1 MKNKETKKTEVI
13 EGYNPKIYRNLTIV
27 FVILAVINIAIVMF
41 AFSIIGYGLWHSESA
56 LSYVASINSEVAEI
70 HKNIYDISLHPDDTV
85 EIEKNIGNIND
96 SYSSL
101 LASAEKFRAIDLS
114 NIDDNLSSDFEDT
127 ISLVVSY
134 YKAVSVELDA
144 VKNGSRDVEVLYD
157 AQKTSL
163 QNKASMSITSLLKK
177 QDTATYDFFCKV
189 AQRFLIVIGVL
200 LGTWGIGL
208 FAIQRAKKRD
218 KQNAI
223 KLNESNS
230 KTESMRRKAMDLAYI
245 NVTTGLQNRFALE
258 QELAERVKGESLITA
273 MYNFNYFKQINEKYG
288 RDFADEFIAKIFN
301 KVNDNVKDKAKV
313 YQTDADEICVLFNKD
328 TLRRH
333 ASETTNDILEI
344 LSNEVIVNEKQIQL
358 TVSACVY
365 YKSKENISA
374 SKLIMVL
381 DKGIT
386 NAKALSHAKN
396 KSVILPIN

>member
-1 MKNKETKKTEVI
+1 MKKTENKKTEVI

-27 FVILAVINIAIVMF
+27 FVILAIINIAIVVF

-56 LSYVASINSEVAEI
+56 LSYVASINSDVAEI
-70 HKNIYDISLHPDDTV
+70 NKNIYDISLHPDDEV
-85 EIEKNIGNIND
+85 EIEKNINNIND
-96 SYSSL
+96 RYSAL

-114 NIDDNLSSDFEDT
+114 NIDDDLSDEFEDT
-127 ISLVVSY
+127 VSQVVAY
-134 YKAVSVELDA
+134 YKAVSVELEP
-144 VKNGSRDVEVLYD
+144 VKNGSRDVEVLFD
-157 AQKTSL
+157 AQKNSL
-163 QNKASMSITSLLKK
+163 QNKASMAITSLLKK
-177 QDTATYDFFCKV
+177 QDAATYEFFCKV

-218 KQNAI
+218 KDNAI

-230 KTESMRRKAMDLAYI
+230 KTENMRRKAMDLAYI

-258 QELAERVKGESLITA
+258 QELDERVNGESLITA

-288 RDFADEFIAKIFN
+288 RDFADDFIAKIFN
-301 KVNDNVKDKAKV
+301 KVNEQVKDKAKV
-313 YQTDADEICVLFNKD
+313 YHTDADEMCVVFNKD

-333 ASETTNDILEI
+333 ASEITNDILEI
-344 LSNEVIVNEKQIQL
+344 LSTEVIVNEKPIQL

-365 YKSKENISA
+365 YKSKEKISA

-386 NAKALSHAKN
+386 NAKSLSHAKN
-396 KSVILPIN
+396 KSIIIPIN